1 MYFSSLRLLFLTT
14 ALCSGGLSSLAV
26 AQDTDKDAPAKEE
39 RPLTDEEIRLLYPL
53 LEKHIKQLKA
63 ESRKQARAQNTPLT
77 SPKLLRDVHELQLDP
92 GSPIPV
98 IKVSDRFVT
107 TLTFHDVTG
116 QPWPITSVTTA
127 LEESFSFQKGSPE
140 QNNDHTL
147 SITPSALYSSGN
159 IIIYFEGLSTPVP
172 FMLEFSDDEVVIERQ
187 YTMIGQG
194 PRAAS
199 VPTGVSLNVRRTGSE
214 LSGFLDLVPPP
225 GAKPLVVQ
233 EGYNRIV
240 NAWLL
245 NGEMYVR
252 TPLTIMSPGFSE
264 FAQGSGPT
272 GSEMKIFKLTS
283 PANVLLV
290 SNRGQAEFVTVET
303 R

>member
-1 MYFSSLRLLFLTT
+1 MKLPSLKFLFLTT
-14 ALCSGGLSSLAV
+14 ALGLTLSSQAV
-26 AQDTDKDAPAKEE
+26 AQEAETEEPAEKERE
-39 RPLTDEEIRLLYPL
+39 LTEEELRLLYPL
-53 LEKHIKQLKA
+53 LEKHIKQIKA
-63 ESRKQARAQNTPLT
+63 ESRKQARAQNAPVTN
-77 SPKLLRDVHELQLDP
+77 PKMIRDVHELQLDP

-98 IKVSDRFVT
+98 VKVSDRFVT

-116 QPWPITSVTTA
+116 QPWPINSVTTA
-127 LEESFSFQKGSPE
+127 LEDSFSFQKGAPE
-140 QNNDHTL
+140 QNSDHTL
-147 SITPSALYSSGN
+147 TITPSALYSSGN
-159 IIIYFEGLSTPVP
+159 IIIYFDGLSTPVP
-172 FMLEFSDDEVVIERQ
+172 FMLEFSDTEVVIDRQ

-214 LSGFLDLVPPP
+214 LSGFLDLVPPAD
-225 GAKPLVVQ
+225 AKSLNVQ
-233 EGYNRIV
+233 KGYDRIL
-240 NAWLL
+240 NAWML

-264 FAQGSGPT
+264 FAQGSGPV

-283 PANVLLV
+283 PTNVLLV
-290 SNRGQAEFVTVET
+290 SNRGQVEFVTVET